1 MQRILLFLS
10 DVIIPL
16 FIVVILMA
24 GLLNR
29 RNAYED
35 FVKGARDGLKTAV
48 DILPTLAG
56 LMVAVGILRASGLLD
71 ALAGVL
77 GNCVDRIGFPSQ
89 LVPLAVVRM
98 FSSSAATGLLL
109 DVYEQFGTDSR
120 LGRIASVMMS
130 SSETIFY
137 TMSIYFMIVKVKKTR
152 WTLAGALVATVAGI
166 MASVLLVGGKKNMS
180 GVQNCKADIRN
191 PLSLL
196 AYSCLLYT
204 SMRRHT
210 ICWGR

>member
-48 DILPTLAG
+48 DILPTLA
-56 LMVAVGILRASGLLD
+56 GLLD

-166 MASVLLVGGKKNMS
+166 MASVLLVG
-180 GVQNCKADIRN
+180 
-191 PLSLL
+191 
-196 AYSCLLYT
+196 
-204 SMRRHT
+204 
-210 ICWGR
+210 